1 MGERQG
7 AIWVEEDGPSHLLM
21 CFWAAWGH
29 DPWSRKASST
39 SRCCQATK
47 PLAVLR
53 DFPGYGYSL
62 TSQYFLLCVFPDLAE
77 DLRCICGDCP
87 PPCSSMLAC
96 TATAVAAVA
105 APLQD
110 LGQLTTS
117 TVPTSVH
124 QGVGSILHYRLCN
137 PVCWEK
143 SASPRNCSA
152 PSTLQTTCWKRC
164 DKPFSKLWISRTQ
177 LIYCPLS

>member
-1 MGERQG
+1 MWIWDQVQWEALMARGVSQEVGERQG

-39 SRCCQATK
+39 SSCCQATK

-62 TSQYFLLCVFPDLAE
+62 ISQYFLLCVFPDLAE

-96 TATAVAAVA
+96 TATAVAA
-105 APLQD
+105 PLQD

-117 TVPTSVH
+117 TVPTCVH
-124 QGVGSILHYRLCN
+124 HRAWIH
-137 PVCWEK
+137 P
-143 SASPRNCSA
+143 A
-152 PSTLQTTCWKRC
+152 LQ
-164 DKPFSKLWISRTQ
+164 
-177 LIYCPLS
+177 PLQSCVLGQERQPK